1 MSAFRNWKT
10 KRLFLIDWEGFSER
24 AGRILIRTDKIK
36 QSHSITFALLQKK
49 KKKQTVESQ
58 QTKFG
63 ICMFTVYVLFFMPC
77 FPNVQM
83 ETPVS
88 SLLHPQSKSLKAL
101 ALPAKIGRQTSHCL
115 SILFLKLC
123 KRCLCRPTDTCA
135 ESQEVS
141 ETRGGS
147 LNSRQRRLICKEPKK
162 DL

>member
-24 AGRILIRTDKIK
+24 AGRILILTD
-36 QSHSITFALLQKK
+36 
-49 KKKQTVESQ
+49 KKKQVIPPRLHYCKKKQKTVESQ

-63 ICMFTVYVLFFMPC
+63 ILCLHVLFFMPC

-83 ETPVS
+83 ATPVS
-88 SLLHPQSKSLKAL
+88 SLLHPESKSLKAL

-115 SILFLKLC
+115 AILFLKLC

-141 ETRGGS
+141 EKRGGS